1 LKIALRIAGILLL
14 GTLAAGSV
22 AAGPK
27 ARKLTP
33 DAYIKTAKI
42 EIITGDTTRYQY
54 SIVMLDSLLLNYGPY
69 AEAYYWMTKIMVDF
83 HEKNGDLIKKK
94 PYVEKMVAY
103 ADSLHMVCADPK
115 ARSANKK
122 GCDKF
127 VKDIDS
133 VKARFWL
140 DFYRSGVNQLKAI
153 DSQSTNLKT
162 ETDST
167 AIAEARNIIKQNT
180 DSCLANMDMA
190 IIIDPKDSRPYIGL
204 ASAYEKQGDF
214 EKSNDWLAKGLERAS
229 EADKIGLIQQLAYNY
244 IQMDKYC
251 DAVPYFEKMVALIPK
266 DTAALGTMY
275 NLSIC
280 YNRCKN
286 YDSAVSVYRAMVNIQ
301 PTHVDALTGIGRYF
315 NEMAR
320 RANDSSQRYDSLKDE
335 TGVKKWADIRRRQFD
350 SSRVYLKRV
359 FDLTPND
366 AAPAEE
372 YGVVSQVIGN
382 YAEALTA
389 FERVT
394 KLDPS
399 NIGAWTSLGDCLVY
413 AKRFKEAAD
422 AYEKVIAAE
431 PKNRTVLEQLGLLY
445 DELKQPAKVADI
457 EARLKKL

>member
-1 LKIALRIAGILLL
+1 MKIALKIAGMVLL

-22 AAGPK
+22 VAGPK
-27 ARKLTP
+27 ARKLMP
-33 DAYIKTAKI
+33 DTYIKTAKI
-42 EIITGDTTRYQY
+42 EIITGDTARYKY

-83 HEKNGDLIKKK
+83 HEKNGDLTKKK
-94 PYVEKMVAY
+94 PYVEKMVLY

-115 ARSANKK
+115 AKPANKK
-122 GCDKF
+122 GCDRF
-127 VKDIDS
+127 IADIDS

-140 DFYRSGVNQLKAI
+140 DFYRNGVEQLKAI
-153 DSQSTNLKT
+153 DAQSANLKT

-167 AIAEARNIIKQNT
+167 ALTETRNIITQDT

-204 ASAYEKQGDF
+204 ASAYEKQGNF
-214 EKSNDWLAKGLERAS
+214 EKSNDWLDKGLERAS
-229 EADKIGLIQQLAYNY
+229 QADKLGLVQQLAYNY

-251 DAVPYFEKMVALIPK
+251 EAVPYFERMVALIPK

-286 YDSAVSVYRAMVNIQ
+286 YDSAVMVYRAMVDIQ
-301 PTHVDALTGIGRYF
+301 PTNVDALTGIGRYF

-320 RANDSSQRYDSLKDE
+320 RANDSSQRYDSLKDS
-335 TGVKKWADIRRRQFD
+335 TGVKRWADTRRRQFD
-350 SSRVYLKRV
+350 SSRAYLKKV
-359 FDLTPND
+359 FELTPND

-372 YGVVSQVIGN
+372 YGVVCQLLGD
-382 YAEALTA
+382 YTEALTA

-431 PKNRTVLEQLGLLY
+431 PNNRAVLGQLKLLY
-445 DELKQPAKVADI
+445 EELKQPAKVADI
-457 EARLKKL
+457 DARLKKL